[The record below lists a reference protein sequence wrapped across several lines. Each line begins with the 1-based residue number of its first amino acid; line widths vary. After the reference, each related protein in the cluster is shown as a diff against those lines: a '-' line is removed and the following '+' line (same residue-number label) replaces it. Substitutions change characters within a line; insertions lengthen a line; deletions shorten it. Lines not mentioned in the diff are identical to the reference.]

1 MHACNCCSIPTY
13 KIRDFGDSVKSVT
26 FDFAAMQ
33 HRMNILPYPHRHDF
47 FHVIWITQGSGTH
60 LIDSV
65 RYSVKPNTLFF
76 MMPGQIHDFELS
88 EDTSGYNFNFSSE
101 FFLLNMRSDATISD
115 IPFFRPAD
123 PIQALYLTDE
133 LAAQLQFV
141 TDRIAE
147 EYQAERTGYH
157 DVIRSYLHIFFLQAA
172 RLVSVA
178 DIPEHAS
185 PNIVL
190 ARRFRKLLE
199 KEPITLVSAGRF
211 ASMLHVTE
219 RRLSEAT
226 KMAEGLTATEVI
238 QHRLAL
244 EAKRL
249 LAHSE
254 FNIATVATHL
264 GFDDPAYFS
273 RFFRKKVGV
282 PPSEFKRRVHVD
294 EGMDL

>member
-1 MHACNCCSIPTY
+1 MYACNCCSIPTY
-13 KIRDFGDSVKSVT
+13 KIRDFGDSVKSAT
-26 FDFAAMQ
+26 FDFARMQ

-47 FHVIWITQGSGTH
+47 FHVIWVTQGSGTH
-60 LIDSV
+60 VIDSV
-65 RYSVKPNTLFF
+65 RYCVKPNTLFF

-88 EDTSGYNFNFSSE
+88 DDTAGYNLNFSAE
-101 FFLLNMRSDATISD
+101 YFLLNMRNDVAISD
-115 IPFFRPAD
+115 IPFFRMAD

-133 LAAQLQFV
+133 VAIQLQRV
-141 TDRIAE
+141 IDRIEE
-147 EYQAERTGYH
+147 EYRGERTGYH
-157 DVIRSYLHIFFLQAA
+157 DIIRSYLHIFFLHAA
-172 RLVSVA
+172 RLISVT
-178 DIPEHAS
+178 DIQDHAS

-211 ASMLHVTE
+211 ASMLHITE

-226 KMAEGLTATEVI
+226 KVAEGLTATEVI

-254 FNIATVATHL
+254 FNIATVATRL

-273 RFFRKKVGV
+273 RFFRKKVGLS
-282 PPSEFKRRVHVD
+282 PSEFKRSMHAD
-294 EGMDL
+294 EALNA